1 MLRHV
6 LNDRRCDISET
17 LEWRSV
23 FRREKV
29 RTLGTD
35 EKHLIG
41 AFTQHVIVGRVD
53 RRLLGEF
60 RVELADVV
68 VAFEDR
74 LVRRFVALVIDFG
87 PIEVTKERVA
97 LAKSSAIERPREVVA
112 LLLLTRR
119 RRVRCRAGG

>member
-1 MLRHV
+1 MA
-6 LNDRRCDISET
+6 
-17 LEWRSV
+17 
-23 FRREKV
+23 
-29 RTLGTD
+29 TD

-41 AFTQHVIVGRVD
+41 TFAQHVIVGRVD

-74 LVRRFVALVIDFG
+74 FVRRFVALVIDFG
-87 PIEVTKERVA
+87 PIEMTKERVI
-97 LAKSSAIERPREVVA
+97 LAESNAIERPREALA

-119 RRVRCRAGG
+119 RRVHCRADG